1 MSFNLRKLR
10 PITLIVLDG
19 VGYNENPKGN
29 AVISAKTPNFDLYRK
44 KYPHCLLDASGES
57 VGLPPGFQG
66 SSEAG
71 HLSMG
76 AGRIIKQELLRIN
89 DKLIDVPIYNH
100 NSLTGRVSISN
111 GHNFLTM
118 KNKSSSNPPGVKD
131 HFSASVLIN
140 YKWRSFFFLFLHT
153 MVQ

>member
-29 AVISAKTPNFDLYRK
+29 AVMSAKTPNFDLYRK
-44 KYPHCLLDASGES
+44 KHPHCLLDASGES

-66 SSEAG
+66 SSEVG

-89 DKLIDVPIYNH
+89 DKLIDG
-100 NSLTGRVSISN
+100 SLFKTQTWKKLIGN
-111 GHNFLTM
+111 W
-118 KNKSSSNPPGVKD
+118 KANKSKFHFIGLLQDEGVHAHQD
-131 HFSASVLIN
+131 HLFKLIKQARKE
-140 YKWRSFFFLFLHT
+140 YP
-153 MVQ
+153 